1 MEGATMNN
9 RVAPSTI
16 NPNPTN
22 KDNDIIDTLIDAGY
36 KYNKENGNWEK
47 GLQTARY
54 KPRYGTVDT
63 FFAGQPKGTLRGIEQ
78 IKTAFPPDKDKLQTK
93 PFKLSEAA
101 AASKLD
107 YLNSKPPEPN
117 PLMEVNGQMV
127 LSAGNILTVIGK
139 AKAGKSS
146 GLTLLIAQV
155 ILSCAPG
162 QKIYWIDT
170 EQSAYHVYKIVQ
182 RIMSITGLTKDSLN
196 DLFEV
201 YALRPYSV
209 PERQQIVKKLSES
222 FKENDLVIVD
232 GARDLL
238 GDINNPGEANE
249 VLNLFMKITDE
260 YKVGLITVLHQNKG
274 DQNARGHLGS
284 ELVNKSETVL
294 EILQSAQNEEIVLIE
309 PNQCRNKPFEKV
321 AFRWD
326 DNGTPV
332 FVEPPVVTKNGKI
345 TPSAMPVDWH
355 RGIVARIF
363 NLQAEIRKTEL
374 SVKIQNELE
383 GYGMS
388 IGIHKAA
395 NFIEYY
401 EKNNLIA
408 YRMDGRKS
416 KVYFMK
422 GP

>member
-1 MEGATMNN
+1 MNN
-9 RVAPSTI
+9 NVAPSTK
-16 NPNPTN
+16 NPID
-22 KDNDIIDTLIDAGY
+22 KGSDIIEILKDAGY
-36 KYNKENGNWEK
+36 KYNKENENWEK
-47 GLQTARY
+47 GLKTARY
-54 KPRYGTVDT
+54 EARYGTVDT
-63 FFAGQPKGTLRGIEQ
+63 FYAGTHTGTLRGIEQ

-101 AASKLD
+101 GAAKLD
-107 YLNSKPPEPN
+107 FVNSKPPEPYS
-117 PLMEVNGQMV
+117 LIEIGGEMV

-155 ILSCAPG
+155 VLSCAPG

-170 EQSAYHVYKIVQ
+170 EQSTYHVYKIVE
-182 RIMSITGLTKDSLN
+182 RITTITGMTKDALN

-209 PERQQIVKKLSES
+209 PERQQIVKKIAEN

-238 GDINNPGEANE
+238 SDINNPGDANE

-260 YKVGLITVLHQNKG
+260 KKVGLVTVLHQNKN

-284 ELVNKSETVL
+284 ELTNKSETVI
-294 EILQSAQNEEIVLIE
+294 EILPSSQNEEIVLIE
-309 PNQCRNKPFEKV
+309 PNQCRNKPFSKV
-321 AFRWD
+321 AFRWN
-326 DNGTPV
+326 DNGIPV
-332 FVEPPVVTKNGKI
+332 FVDPPVVTKNGKI

-355 RGIVARIF
+355 RGIVGRIF

>member
-1 MEGATMNN
+1 MNN

-36 KYNKENGNWEK
+36 KYNEEDGTWGN

-54 KPRYGTVDT
+54 EPLYGTVHT
-63 FFAGQPKGTLRGIEQ
+63 FYAGNHTGTKKGIEQ
-78 IKTAFPPDKDKLQTK
+78 IKAAFPPDKDKLQTK

-107 YLNSKPPEPN
+107 YLNSEPPEPY

-238 GDINNPGEANE
+238 SDINNPGDANE

-260 YKVGLITVLHQNKG
+260 SKVGLVTVLHQNKN

-284 ELVNKSETVL
+284 ELTNKSETVI
-294 EILQSAQNEEIVLIE
+294 EILQSNQNAEIVLIE

-332 FVEPPVVTKNGKI
+332 FVEPPMVSKTGKM
-345 TPSAMPVDWH
+345 TPSAMPMDWH
-355 RGIVARIF
+355 KGIVTRIF
-363 NLQAEIRKTEL
+363 KTQPEIKKTEL
-374 SVKIQNELE
+374 SIKIQNEMD
-383 GYGMS
+383 GIGSS
-388 IGIHKAA
+388 IGTHKAA
-395 NFIEYY
+395 TFIDYY

-408 YRMDGRKS
+408 YRMDNRKS
-416 KVYFMK
+416 KVYFLK
-422 GP
+422 AT

>member
-1 MEGATMNN
+1 MNN
-9 RVAPSTI
+9 NAAPSI
-16 NPNPTN
+16 KNPNPVN
-22 KDNDIIDTLIDAGY
+22 KDRDISEILKDAGY
-36 KYNKENGNWEK
+36 KYENDVWKK
-47 GLQTARY
+47 GLKSAIINHSY
-54 KPRYGTVDT
+54 NSVDT
-63 FFAGQPKGTLRGIEQ
+63 FHAGVHTGTKRGVEQ
-78 IKTAFPPDKDKLQTK
+78 IKAAFPKDKDKLQTR

-101 AASKLD
+101 AAAKLD
-107 YLNSKPPEPN
+107 FVNSKPLEPYS
-117 PLMEVNGQMV
+117 LIEIGGEMV

-155 ILSCAPG
+155 LKSCAPN
-162 QKIYWIDT
+162 QKVYWIDT
-170 EQSAYHVYKIVQ
+170 EQSMYHVYKIVE
-182 RIMSITGLTKDSLN
+182 RITTITGIAKDALN
-196 DLFEV
+196 KFFEV

-209 PERQQIVKKLSES
+209 PERQQIVQKLSEN

-238 GDINNPGEANE
+238 ADINNPGDANE

-260 YKVGLITVLHQNKG
+260 KKVGLVTVLHQNKN

-284 ELVNKSETVL
+284 ELTNKSETVI
-294 EILQSAQNEEIVLIE
+294 EILPSSQNEEIVLIE
-309 PNQCRNKPFEKV
+309 PNQCRNKPFSKV

-332 FVEPPVVTKNGKI
+332 FVDPPVVTKNGKI

-363 NLQAEIRKTEL
+363 SLQAEIRKTEL
-374 SVKIQNELE
+374 SVKIQNELD
-383 GYGMS
+383 GFGMS

-401 EKNNLIA
+401 EKNNLVA

>member
-1 MEGATMNN
+1 M
-9 RVAPSTI
+9 I
-16 NPNPTN
+16 NPLSNN
-22 KDNDIIDTLIDAGY
+22 GRQAYSKDSDIHGIFKEAGY
-36 KYNKENGNWEK
+36 IYNTEEGNWKK

-54 KPRYGTVDT
+54 EARYGTVDT
-63 FFAGQPKGTLRGIEQ
+63 FYAGNHTGTLRGIEQ

-107 YLNSKPPEPN
+107 YLNSKPPEPY

-170 EQSAYHVYKIVQ
+170 EQSAYHVYKIVE
-182 RIMSITGLTKDSLN
+182 RIMSIAGLTKDALSEF
-196 DLFEV
+196 FEV

-238 GDINNPGEANE
+238 SDINNPGEAND

-260 YKVGLITVLHQNKG
+260 YKVGLITVLHQNKN

-284 ELVNKSETVL
+284 ELTNKSETVL
-294 EILQSAQNEEIVLIE
+294 EILQSNQNEEIVLIE
-309 PNQCRNKPFEKV
+309 PKECRNKPFQKL

-326 DNGTPV
+326 ANGVPV
-332 FVEPPVVTKNGKI
+332 FVAPPLVGKNGRV
-345 TPSAMPVDWH
+345 TPSAISTDIH
-355 RGIVARIF
+355 TGIVERIF
-363 NLQAEIRKTEL
+363 STEPEMAKTEL
-374 SVKIQNELE
+374 AHNIRSQLKGMGTEVGTNRISDFIQ
-383 GYGMS
+383 
-388 IGIHKAA
+388 
-395 NFIEYY
+395 YY
-401 EKNNLIA
+401 QDNNLVI
-408 YRMDGRKS
+408 YRMEGKRKIYS
-416 KVYFMK
+416 KNFK
-422 GP
+422 